1 VKGKIIMA
9 KKVGD
14 LVAVT
19 FWTKVDRVE
28 SSDKLLVED
37 LDSGNKFHIQGKDLI
52 DKTLSADEFSKIE
65 KVTKTEMAEKLVSL
79 YGKPFTVQFKK
90 ENGEIRTLR
99 GKLVSSEPLLG
110 RSYVEDLDIPMGQ
123 YRFRQADHRTILW
136 LICDN
141 VKYVVK

>member
-52 DKTLSADEFSKIE
+52 DKTLSADEFSKTE
-65 KVTKTEMAEKLVSL
+65 KVTKMEAATKLISL
-79 YGKPFTVQFKK
+79 HNIPVTVNFDKA
-90 ENGEIRTLR
+90 NGRNRTLR
-99 GKLVSSEPLLG
+99 GRLLSSEPLLG
-110 RSYVEDLDIPMGQ
+110 RSYFDDLDIKLGEH
-123 YRFRQADHRTILW
+123 RIRLVDHREIRYFIASGTKFI
-136 LICDN
+136 
-141 VKYVVK
+141 VK

>member
-1 VKGKIIMA
+1 MS
-9 KKVGD
+9 KKVGN

-37 LDSGNKFHIQGKDLI
+37 LDSGNKFYIQGKDLVNR
-52 DKTLSADEFSKIE
+52 TLSADEFSKTE
-65 KVTKTEMAEKLVSL
+65 KITKTAMAEKLVSL
-79 YGKPFTVQFKK
+79 YGKPFTVQFTK
-90 ENGEIRTLR
+90 ENGDLRVLR

-123 YRFRQADHRTILW
+123 HRLRQVDHRTISY

-141 VKYVVK
+141 IKYVVK